1 MAKSPLA
8 NKEAAAEGMQEAV
21 ANAAANVALEQMGQ
35 AGLASRIF
43 TRDNA
48 DLNEAA
54 ANAAGAFGAAIE
66 KGKPK
71 GLPKGEPK
79 GLPSDRSKAI
89 NDDGEIINAITG
101 LTEDQQIAANL
112 AEKEKQ
118 SNNADLFGAYKNAQN
133 ALRTFENAN
142 PGAPFGDFVDEAMK
156 NKYLELEAARAA
168 ARKAYTEIQ

>member
-8 NKEAAAEGMQEAV
+8 NKEAAAEGMQEV
-21 ANAAANVALEQMGQ
+21 IANAAANAALEQVGQAMPVIGQ
-35 AGLASRIF
+35 AGLAG
-43 TRDNA
+43 
-48 DLNEAA
+48 AA
-54 ANAAGAFGAAIE
+54 AGTVG
-66 KGKPK
+66 K
-71 GLPKGEPK
+71 GLPTVAK

-89 NDDGEIINAITG
+89 NEEGEIINAITG

>member
-8 NKEAAAEGMQEAV
+8 NKEALAEGMQEAV
-21 ANAAANVALEQMGQ
+21 ANAAANAALEQIGQ
-35 AGLASRIF
+35 TGLAG
-43 TRDNA
+43 
-48 DLNEAA
+48 AA
-54 ANAAGAFGAAIE
+54 AGTVG
-66 KGKPK
+66 K
-71 GLPKGEPK
+71 GLPTVAK

-89 NDDGEIINAITG
+89 NEEGEIINAITG